1 MLLENRSG
9 YAMKLKSLIFL
20 FAVSISSLASC
31 NSTRPAINETGSSA
45 NENQE
50 SENGTNED
58 EIEMKLKLE
67 IKDYE
72 FVVSLEE
79 NDAAHELVEMTRNEP
94 ITINFEDY
102 GGFEKVGPLGRSL
115 TADNTR
121 ITTKPGDI
129 VLYQGNQIVMFY
141 GSNTWSYTMLG
152 HVEDLTYWEEALGN
166 GDVVVTFTLL
176 EDE

>member
-1 MLLENRSG
+1 MKVTLLI
-9 YAMKLKSLIFL
+9 LPIFL
-20 FAVSISSLASC
+20 FAACLSSC
-31 NSTRPAINETGSSA
+31 NSTRPTTNETGSST

-50 SENGTNED
+50 SENESNED
-58 EIEMKLKLE
+58 ENEMKLKLE

-72 FVVSLEE
+72 FDVTLEE
-79 NDAAHELVEMTRNEP
+79 NDASHELVEMVRNEQ

-115 TADNTR
+115 TTDNTR
-121 ITTKPGDI
+121 ITTKAGDI

-152 HVEDLTYWEEALGN
+152 HVDDLTYWEEALGD
-166 GDVVVTFTLL
+166 GDVMATFTLS
-176 EDE
+176 E

>member
-1 MLLENRSG
+1 
-9 YAMKLKSLIFL
+9 MKLKSLLFL
-20 FAVSISSLASC
+20 LVVSIFPLASC
-31 NSTRPAINETGSSA
+31 NSTQSTTNETGSST

-50 SENGTNED
+50 SENESNED

-72 FVVSLEE
+72 FDVTLEE
-79 NDAAHELVEMTRNEP
+79 NDATHELVEMARNEP

-115 TADNTR
+115 TTDNTR

-152 HVEDLTYWEEALGN
+152 HVDDLTYWEEALGDD
-166 GDVVVTFTLL
+166 DVVATFTLL
-176 EDE
+176 E

>member
-1 MLLENRSG
+1 MKIKLLILP
-9 YAMKLKSLIFL
+9 MFL
-20 FAVSISSLASC
+20 LTACLSSC
-31 NSTRPAINETGSSA
+31 NSARPATNETGSST
-45 NENQE
+45 NDNQDFDV
-50 SENGTNED
+50 T
-58 EIEMKLKLE
+58 
-67 IKDYE
+67 
-72 FVVSLEE
+72 LEE
-79 NDAAHELVEMTRNEP
+79 NDATYELVEMARNEP

-115 TADNTR
+115 TTDNTR
-121 ITTKPGDI
+121 ITTKAGDI
-129 VLYQGNQIVMFY
+129 VLYQENQIVMFY

>member
-1 MLLENRSG
+1 MKVTLLI
-9 YAMKLKSLIFL
+9 LPIFL
-20 FAVSISSLASC
+20 FAACLSSC
-31 NSTRPAINETGSSA
+31 NSTRPTTNETGSST

-50 SENGTNED
+50 SENESNED
-58 EIEMKLKLE
+58 ENEMKLKLE

-72 FVVSLEE
+72 FDVTLEE
-79 NDAAHELVEMTRNEP
+79 NDSSHELVDMARNEQ

-115 TADNTR
+115 TTNNTR

-141 GSNTWSYTMLG
+141 GLNTWSYTMLG
-152 HVEDLTYWEEALGN
+152 HVDDLTCR
-166 GDVVVTFTLL
+166 
-176 EDE
+176 

>member
-1 MLLENRSG
+1 MKVTLLI
-9 YAMKLKSLIFL
+9 LPIFL
-20 FAVSISSLASC
+20 LAACLSSC
-31 NSTRPAINETGSSA
+31 NSTRPTTNEAGSST

-50 SENGTNED
+50 SENESNED
-58 EIEMKLKLE
+58 ENEMKLKLE
-67 IKDYE
+67 IKGYE
-72 FVVSLEE
+72 FDVTLEE
-79 NDAAHELVEMTRNEP
+79 NDASHELVEMARNEQ

-115 TADNTR
+115 ATDNTR

-152 HVEDLTYWEEALGN
+152 HVDDLTYWEEALGDD
-166 GDVVVTFTLL
+166 DVVATFTLL
-176 EDE
+176 E

>member
-1 MLLENRSG
+1 MKVTLLI
-9 YAMKLKSLIFL
+9 LPIFL
-20 FAVSISSLASC
+20 FAACLSSC
-31 NSTRPAINETGSSA
+31 NSTRPTTNEIRSST

-50 SENGTNED
+50 SENESNED
-58 EIEMKLKLE
+58 ENEMKLKLE

-72 FVVSLEE
+72 FDVTLEE
-79 NDAAHELVEMTRNEP
+79 NDATRELVEMARNEP

-115 TADNTR
+115 TTDNTR
-121 ITTKPGDI
+121 ITTKAGDI

-152 HVEDLTYWEEALGN
+152 HVDDLAYWEEALGD
-166 GDVVVTFTLL
+166 GDVAATFTLL
-176 EDE
+176 E

>member
-1 MLLENRSG
+1 MKVILLI
-9 YAMKLKSLIFL
+9 LPIFL
-20 FAVSISSLASC
+20 FAACLSSC
-31 NSTRPAINETGSSA
+31 NSTRPTTNETGSST
-45 NENQE
+45 NKNQE
-50 SENGTNED
+50 SENESNED
-58 EIEMKLKLE
+58 ENEMKLKLE

-72 FVVSLEE
+72 FDVTLEE
-79 NDAAHELVEMTRNEP
+79 NDASHELVEMARNEQ

-115 TADNTR
+115 TTDNTR

-152 HVEDLTYWEEALGN
+152 HVDDLTYWEEVLGDD
-166 GDVVVTFTLL
+166 DVVATFTLL
-176 EDE
+176 E

>member
-1 MLLENRSG
+1 MKVTLLI
-9 YAMKLKSLIFL
+9 LLIFL
-20 FAVSISSLASC
+20 FAACLSSC
-31 NSTRPAINETGSSA
+31 NSTRPTTNETGSST

-50 SENGTNED
+50 NENESNED
-58 EIEMKLKLE
+58 ENEMKLKLK

-72 FVVSLEE
+72 FDVALEE
-79 NDAAHELVEMTRNEP
+79 NDASHELVEMARNEQ

-115 TADNTR
+115 TTDNTR

-152 HVEDLTYWEEALGN
+152 HVDDLTYWEEALGDD
-166 GDVVVTFTLL
+166 DVVAIFTLL
-176 EDE
+176 E

>member
-1 MLLENRSG
+1 
-9 YAMKLKSLIFL
+9 MKVTLWILPIFL
-20 FAVSISSLASC
+20 FTACLSSC
-31 NSTRPAINETGSSA
+31 NGAQLSNNETGSST

-50 SENGTNED
+50 SENESNED

-72 FVVSLEE
+72 FDVTLEE
-79 NDAAHELVEMTRNEP
+79 NDATRELVEMARNEP

-115 TADNTR
+115 TTDNTR
-121 ITTKPGDI
+121 ITTKAGDI

-141 GSNTWSYTMLG
+141 GSNTWSYTILG
-152 HVEDLTYWEEALGN
+152 HVDDLTYWEEALGD
-166 GDVVVTFTLL
+166 GGVAATFTLL
-176 EDE
+176 E

>member
-1 MLLENRSG
+1 MKVALLI
-9 YAMKLKSLIFL
+9 LQIFL
-20 FAVSISSLASC
+20 FAAGLSSC
-31 NSTRPAINETGSSA
+31 NSTRPTTNETGSST

-50 SENGTNED
+50 SENESNED
-58 EIEMKLKLE
+58 ENEMKLKLE

-72 FVVSLEE
+72 FDVTLEE
-79 NDAAHELVEMTRNEP
+79 NDASHELVEMARNEQ

-115 TADNTR
+115 TTDNTR

-152 HVEDLTYWEEALGN
+152 HVDDLTYWEEALGDD
-166 GDVVVTFTLL
+166 DVVATFTLL
-176 EDE
+176 E

>member
-1 MLLENRSG
+1 MKVTLLI
-9 YAMKLKSLIFL
+9 LPIIL
-20 FAVSISSLASC
+20 FAACLSSC
-31 NSTRPAINETGSSA
+31 NSTRPTTNETGSST

-50 SENGTNED
+50 SENESNED
-58 EIEMKLKLE
+58 ENEMKLKLE

-72 FVVSLEE
+72 FDVTLEE
-79 NDAAHELVEMTRNEP
+79 NDASHELVEMARNEQ

-115 TADNTR
+115 TTDNTR

-152 HVEDLTYWEEALGN
+152 HVDDLTYWEEALGDD
-166 GDVVVTFTLL
+166 DVVATFTLL
-176 EDE
+176 E

>member
-1 MLLENRSG
+1 
-9 YAMKLKSLIFL
+9 MKVTFLILPIFL
-20 FAVSISSLASC
+20 FAACLSSC
-31 NSTRPAINETGSSA
+31 NSTRPTTNETGSST

-50 SENGTNED
+50 SENESNED
-58 EIEMKLKLE
+58 ENKMKLKLE

-72 FVVSLEE
+72 FDVTLEE
-79 NDAAHELVEMTRNEP
+79 NDASHELVEMARNEQ

-115 TADNTR
+115 TTDNTR

-141 GSNTWSYTMLG
+141 GSNTRSYTMLG
-152 HVEDLTYWEEALGN
+152 HVDDLTYWEEALGDD
-166 GDVVVTFTLL
+166 DVVATFTLL
-176 EDE
+176 E

>member
-1 MLLENRSG
+1 MKVTLLILS
-9 YAMKLKSLIFL
+9 IFL
-20 FAVSISSLASC
+20 FAACLSSC
-31 NSTRPAINETGSSA
+31 NSTRTTTNETGSSA

-50 SENGTNED
+50 SENESNED
-58 EIEMKLKLE
+58 ENEMKLKLE

-72 FVVSLEE
+72 FDVTLEE
-79 NDAAHELVEMTRNEP
+79 NDASHELVEMARNEQ

-115 TADNTR
+115 TTDNTR

-152 HVEDLTYWEEALGN
+152 HVDDLTYWEEALGN
-166 GDVVVTFTLL
+166 DDVVATFTLL
-176 EDE
+176 E

>member
-1 MLLENRSG
+1 MKVTLLI
-9 YAMKLKSLIFL
+9 LPIFL
-20 FAVSISSLASC
+20 FAACLSSC
-31 NSTRPAINETGSSA
+31 NSTRPTTNETGSST

-50 SENGTNED
+50 SENESNED
-58 EIEMKLKLE
+58 ENEMNLKLE

-72 FVVSLEE
+72 FDVTLEE
-79 NDAAHELVEMTRNEP
+79 NDASHELVEMARNEQ

-115 TADNTR
+115 TTDNTS

-152 HVEDLTYWEEALGN
+152 HVNDLTYWEEALGDD
-166 GDVVVTFTLL
+166 DVVATFTLL
-176 EDE
+176 E

>member
-1 MLLENRSG
+1 MKVTLLI
-9 YAMKLKSLIFL
+9 LPIFL
-20 FAVSISSLASC
+20 FAACLSSC
-31 NSTRPAINETGSSA
+31 NSTRPTNNETGSST

-50 SENGTNED
+50 SENESNED
-58 EIEMKLKLE
+58 ENEMKLKLE

-72 FVVSLEE
+72 FNVTLEE
-79 NDAAHELVEMTRNEP
+79 NDASHELVEMARNEQ

-115 TADNTR
+115 TTDNTR

-152 HVEDLTYWEEALGN
+152 HVDDLTYWEEALGDD
-166 GDVVVTFTLL
+166 DVVATFTLL
-176 EDE
+176 E

>member
-1 MLLENRSG
+1 MKITLLI
-9 YAMKLKSLIFL
+9 LPIFL
-20 FAVSISSLASC
+20 FAACLSSC
-31 NSTRPAINETGSSA
+31 NSTRPTNNETGSST

-50 SENGTNED
+50 SENESNED
-58 EIEMKLKLE
+58 ENEMKLKLE

-72 FVVSLEE
+72 FDVTLEE
-79 NDAAHELVEMTRNEP
+79 NDASHELVEMARNEQ

-115 TADNTR
+115 TTDNTR

-152 HVEDLTYWEEALGN
+152 HVDDLTYWEEALGDD
-166 GDVVVTFTLL
+166 DVVATFTLL
-176 EDE
+176 E

>member
-1 MLLENRSG
+1 MKVTLLI
-9 YAMKLKSLIFL
+9 LPIFL
-20 FAVSISSLASC
+20 FAACLSSC
-31 NSTRPAINETGSSA
+31 NSTRPTNNETGSST

-50 SENGTNED
+50 SENESNED
-58 EIEMKLKLE
+58 ENEMKLKLE

-72 FVVSLEE
+72 FDVTLEE
-79 NDAAHELVEMTRNEP
+79 NDASHELVEMARNEQ

-102 GGFEKVGPLGRSL
+102 GGFEKVAPLGRSL
-115 TADNTR
+115 TTDNTR

-152 HVEDLTYWEEALGN
+152 HVDDLTYWEEALGDD
-166 GDVVVTFTLL
+166 DVVATFTLL
-176 EDE
+176 E